1 MLILNKLVFS
11 ISNLGNIKTSWK
23 DPAIY
28 IDIIGPEKVFIII
41 IMHSTEL
48 SFHRNAT
55 QKIKLWTDMR
65 LFMLYKTN
73 Y

>member
-11 ISNLGNIKTSWK
+11 SSNLGNIKSAWK

-55 QKIKLWTDMR
+55 QKI
-65 LFMLYKTN
+65 
-73 Y
+73 